1 MSTRVWRLDRGAVL
15 SRLETWA
22 RSLSDDPAVVAV
34 VLFGSWARGEATPAS
49 DADVLIL
56 LQESPVGFDDRMVRY
71 KPLGLGVSVEVFPY
85 TLAEARR
92 ALEERWGVTEIALK
106 EGRVLFERDG
116 ALDSLTVEVR
126 SAQAGNLT

>member
-1 MSTRVWRLDRGAVL
+1 MSVRVWRLDRGAVL

-22 RSLSDDPAVVAV
+22 RSLCDDPAVAAV

-56 LQESPVGFDDRMVRY
+56 LQESSVDFADRTVQF
-71 KPLGLGVSVEVFPY
+71 KPRGLGVSVEVFPY

-92 ALEERWGVTEIALK
+92 ALEERWGVVGVALR

-116 ALDSLTVEVR
+116 VLGHLTLER
-126 SAQAGNLT
+126 